1 MTKGVFIRVIGSIN
15 LDIVASGAAL
25 PRAGETVTGATL
37 AYHPGGKGA
46 NQALAA
52 RRLGANVA
60 LFGCVG
66 MDPAADQA
74 LSLLRA
80 ADIDLKGVSLSR
92 SLPTGV
98 ALIGVSNSGE
108 NQIIVAPGA
117 NNAVKPQDLGDL
129 NTQQFDATICQLEI
143 PISTVEAIAKSVMG
157 FFAINLAPAQAVP
170 RAILERADLIIVNE
184 TEAAFY
190 GDELLDLPGLLVVTL
205 GAAGAS
211 MYQGEQQTIWAHS
224 PKVIPVD
231 TTGAGDTF
239 VSALVVALVE
249 GQSRQDAM
257 NFACAAGAAAT
268 LMAGAQPSLP
278 DRDVIRALLEATL

>member
-211 MYQGEQQTIWAHS
+211 MYQGEQQTTWAHS

-278 DRDVIRALLEATL
+278 DRDAIRALLEATL